1 MTESMGVIVDRERE
15 TLSYADRSIVA
26 TRQLIGQVAAAMGK
40 GERHPAMKGGGIF
53 HVRPLD
59 IVTSIVEMADVIEA
73 YAADLAG
80 TTTSLPKRPSA
91 PM

>member
-1 MTESMGVIVDRERE
+1 
-15 TLSYADRSIVA
+15 
-26 TRQLIGQVAAAMGK
+26 
-40 GERHPAMKGGGIF
+40 MKGGGIF